1 MVPCQYTSRLSLATR
16 AIAVA
21 SACMVMLLS
30 LASVSPELHDWLHD
44 SHIAKTDSCPHHHHH
59 GAKGTSDSD
68 QADAVH
74 DCAVTLFSHG
84 VVHQAALAVVQPCEG
99 LLRAVNFRAFQQ
111 LALAQPRYLH
121 LPPQAP
127 PAV

>member
-1 MVPCQYTSRLSLATR
+1 
-16 AIAVA
+16 
-21 SACMVMLLS
+21 MVMLLS

-44 SHIAKTDSCPHHHHH
+44 RTTAKADACPHHHHH
-59 GAKGTSDSD
+59 GAKSPHGSHESGRSSS
-68 QADAVH
+68 AH

-84 VVHQAALAVVQPCEG
+84 VVHYAALAIAQPCEG
-99 LLRAVNFRAFQQ
+99 ILRAVNHRAFEQ